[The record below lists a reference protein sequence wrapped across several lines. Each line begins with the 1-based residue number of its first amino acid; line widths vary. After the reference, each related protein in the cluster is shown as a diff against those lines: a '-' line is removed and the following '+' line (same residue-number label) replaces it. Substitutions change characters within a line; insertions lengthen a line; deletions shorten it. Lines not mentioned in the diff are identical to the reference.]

1 MIESR
6 LSFGGRAVEAQVH
19 ERYRFGLFEVDL
31 SARTLCKRGV
41 DVRLQEKPFLI
52 LSMLLQSPGEVVTR
66 EELRNSLWAADTF
79 VEFNDG
85 VNTAIGKLRSALG
98 DSAEQ
103 PAFIETVRGRGYR
116 FIATVAKEEDK
127 DAWQERSFS
136 APKGESV
143 APLRSP
149 KTYHSRIW
157 AIVVVLCLSIIGTM
171 FTLFHTRWTSSGR
184 LTEKD
189 TLLLIEFA
197 NSTGD
202 PVFDDSLRE
211 ALTTQLEQSP
221 FLSLVPARTVQETL
235 SLMGRS
241 ANTRINPEIANDL
254 CRRVASKAIVSG
266 SISRIGREYV
276 IGLNATTCETGESLA
291 RGESRTSNKEDVL
304 KSLES
309 IATKLRLRLGESLSS
324 IQKFETPIEQATTP
338 SLEALRAFSLGRK
351 AMYTESWASSV
362 PWFQQAI
369 RIDPNFA
376 MAYAL
381 LGTAYWNLGELN
393 VAAENTKIAY
403 SLRGRVSE
411 HERWYLESHYYHN
424 ALRDLERARKV
435 YEVWSG
441 MYPRD
446 FLPRHNSGDIYMMY
460 GDYQK
465 ALTAELDAL
474 RVDPN
479 NGFGYGNLVLF
490 YLSLDR
496 MQDAD
501 AAVKEATTKHFEAAI
516 AGTGPLFR
524 GLSA

>member
-6 LSFGGRAVEAQVH
+6 LSFGGRAVKAQVH

-149 KTYHSRIW
+149 KTYHSRVW
-157 AIVVVLCLSIIGTM
+157 AIVVVLCLSIVGTM
-171 FTLFHTRWTSSGR
+171 STLFHKRWTSSGR

-235 SLMGRS
+235 SLMGKS

-291 RGESRTSNKEDVL
+291 REESRTSNKEDVL

-411 HERWYLESHYYHN
+411 HERWYLESHY
-424 ALRDLERARKV
+424 LSQCPAR
-435 YEVWSG
+435 S
-441 MYPRD
+441 
-446 FLPRHNSGDIYMMY
+446 
-460 GDYQK
+460 
-465 ALTAELDAL
+465 
-474 RVDPN
+474 
-479 NGFGYGNLVLF
+479 
-490 YLSLDR
+490 
-496 MQDAD
+496 
-501 AAVKEATTKHFEAAI
+501 
-516 AGTGPLFR
+516 
-524 GLSA
+524 